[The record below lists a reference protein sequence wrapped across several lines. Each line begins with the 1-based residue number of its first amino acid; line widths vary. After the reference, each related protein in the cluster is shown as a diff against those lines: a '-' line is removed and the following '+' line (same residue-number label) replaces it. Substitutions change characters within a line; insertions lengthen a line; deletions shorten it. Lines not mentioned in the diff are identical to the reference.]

1 MSTLTIRPARLYD
14 VPAIAR
20 IERASFT
27 HPWSAEEITRDV
39 IENERAFV
47 AVAELD
53 GETAGY
59 ADMWIIADEA
69 QLYNIAV
76 APEFR
81 GRGIGS
87 IILRYMAEKAESM
100 GCAVMLLEVRRSNVP
115 AVSMYR
121 REGFRESG
129 IRKGYY
135 AEDYEDAIL
144 MDKEI
149 KAGHAETVS
158 DDLEVDIEIV

>member
-1 MSTLTIRPARLYD
+1 MSTLTIRQAKLYD
-14 VPAIAR
+14 IPALAR
-20 IERASFT
+20 IERDSFAR
-27 HPWSAEEITRDV
+27 PWSAEEITREIV
-39 IENERAFV
+39 KNEKAFV
-47 AVAELD
+47 AVAELG

-81 GRGIGS
+81 GKGIGS
-87 IILRYMAEKAESM
+87 IILRYMAEKAEAM
-100 GCAVMLLEVRRSNVP
+100 GCTVMLLEVRRSNAP